1 MGRDQRQAQ
10 EPAMSLPTKPVAFG
24 LLACGLGCL
33 IASGLIAWGGL
44 NTWLARGYL
53 TTANGR
59 AANGDSA
66 GARAAARDAME
77 VMPRAPAAVVAAADL
92 STPANAETLLA
103 LMPGASADERATLA
117 AAAALASGKAPDG
130 GDANAS
136 DTALLVAIA
145 SKAPGPVTLS
155 KDAPPHRAV
164 LATWTATRLSAAFAA
179 KRPDDVWQAA
189 SVLLTLA
196 PKHPQAPELSVI
208 CAGLAPSCVAKSAL
222 IAAVAAISDR
232 ERSERLGVAL
242 LTLRPERNELR
253 VLLPGGITDPAT
265 EAANALA
272 RAVAIL
278 KAKPATIH
286 EGAIIRC
293 LQADKPDLADEL
305 IAAAPATAQATF
317 STMTGL
323 LDGDSFAAA
332 PAQVSPPVVVA
343 NQLSFQLS
351 NALGALPT
359 KKISIRIGTTEVPSD
374 AIVRFGTLITLPLK
388 INGSQDVTI
397 SYDGKPV
404 FAANLSL

>member
-1 MGRDQRQAQ
+1 
-10 EPAMSLPTKPVAFG
+10 MSLPSKPVAFG

-33 IASGLIAWGGL
+33 IASGLIAWGGF
-44 NTWLARGYL
+44 NTWLASGYL
-53 TTANGR
+53 TAANGK

-66 GARAAARDAME
+66 GARAAAREAVE
-77 VMPRAPAAVVAAADL
+77 VLPRAPAAVIAAADL
-92 STPANAETLLA
+92 STPANADTLVA
-103 LMPGASADERATLA
+103 LMHGASANDRATLA

-130 GDANAS
+130 GETNAS
-136 DTALLVAIA
+136 DTALLAAIA

-164 LATWTATRLSAAFAA
+164 LATWAATRLSAAFAA

-189 SVLLTLA
+189 STLLTLA
-196 PKHPQAPELSVI
+196 PKHPQAPELLVI
-208 CAGLAPSCVAKSAL
+208 CAGLAPTGVAKPAL
-222 IAAVAAISDR
+222 IAAVAALSDR

-253 VLLPGGITDPAT
+253 VLLPGGVSDPAT

-272 RAVAIL
+272 REVAIL
-278 KAKPATIH
+278 KSKPAMIH

-293 LQADKPDLADEL
+293 LQANKPDLADEL
-305 IAAAPATAQATF
+305 IAAAPATAQATY
-317 STMTGL
+317 SAMTGL
-323 LDGDSFAAA
+323 LDGDSFDNA

-343 NQLSFQLS
+343 GQLSFHLS
-351 NALGALPT
+351 NALGALPR
-359 KKISIRIGTTEVPSD
+359 KKITIRIGTTEVPSE
-374 AIVRFGTLITLPLK
+374 AIVRFGTLITVPLK